1 MTSPKTLTPDQCKLL
16 LEALSESMPSEKQQA
31 RRTRNV
37 TMTVTMLET
46 GIRVGELCKLHIDDL
61 WYHNDPVASLIVGK
75 DIAKTNEERLI
86 PISQKLNTQLLL
98 MHADIWSWDKSHTTH
113 FAFSGPKPSVWLTI
127 RTVERIILDAGKKA
141 FNQTVTPHML
151 RHTFAT
157 RMMRKTNARIVQT
170 LLGHASLQSTQIYTH
185 PNTEDLFDAIHS

>member
-1 MTSPKTLTPDQCKLL
+1 MTPPRSLTPDQCELL
-16 LEALSESMPSEKQQA
+16 LEALFESMPSHKQQR

-61 WYHNDPVASLIVGK
+61 WYNREPVTTLVIAK
-75 DIAKTNEERLI
+75 NIAKTKQERLI
-86 PISQKLNTQLLL
+86 PISDKLRLQILL
-98 MHADIWSWDKSHTTH
+98 MHKANWSKYESHHTQ
-113 FAFSGPKPSVWLTI
+113 FAFSGPRPSERLQV
-127 RTVERIILDAGKKA
+127 RTVERIILEAGKKA

-157 RMMRKTNARIVQT
+157 RMMRKTNARVVQT